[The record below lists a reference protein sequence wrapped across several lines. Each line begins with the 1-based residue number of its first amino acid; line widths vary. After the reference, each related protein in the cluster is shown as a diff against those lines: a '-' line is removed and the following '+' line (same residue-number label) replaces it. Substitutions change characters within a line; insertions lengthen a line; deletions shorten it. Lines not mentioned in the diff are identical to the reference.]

1 MTFLQISQIQGR
13 TPVTVFEVSGRI
25 NLGNYKELEAAAQQ
39 AYENGMR
46 NLVLDISGVD
56 SLTSI
61 GIRTL
66 IVIHKLLNRDKAGM
80 LKLAGVV
87 PPVRDMFDIA
97 GVSQFLEIHDTT
109 AEAVAA
115 F

>member
-1 MTFLQISQIQGR
+1 MTFLQISQVQGQ
-13 TPVTVFEVSGRI
+13 TPVTVFEISGRI
-25 NLGNYKELEAAAQQ
+25 NLGNYKELERAAQQ
-39 AYENGMR
+39 EYENGMR

-66 IVIHKLLNRDKAGM
+66 IVIHKLLTRDKAGR

-87 PPVRDMFDIA
+87 PPVRDMFDVA
-97 GVSQFLEIHDTT
+97 GVSQFLEMHDTT
-109 AEAVAA
+109 DEAVAA